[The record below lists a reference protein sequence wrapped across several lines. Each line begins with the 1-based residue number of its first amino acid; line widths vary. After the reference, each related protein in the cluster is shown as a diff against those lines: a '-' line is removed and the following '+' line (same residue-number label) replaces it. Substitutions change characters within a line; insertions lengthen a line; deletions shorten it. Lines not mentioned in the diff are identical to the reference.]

1 MRDKVQPPLTRHE
14 RRSQERRSRPVR
26 ERPTVAR
33 SRSRRPVW
41 QSPILLVTV
50 GALALALVV
59 ILINQKP
66 SNPAGKFLTPPVSY
80 AGLTTQDQTLGS
92 PTAPVTLAVYS
103 DFQCPYCGQFVRQQF
118 AGLTT
123 QFVTPGV
130 LRIEAHDID
139 IVGVGAGSANQSIE
153 LATGAR
159 CAAAQNKYWP
169 FHDYVFWNQLAEN
182 SGGYTSDWIASIAQ
196 AAGVDMNAWKDCVA
210 GPDARAKAVAETNLA
225 HGLGVSST
233 PSISL
238 NGAPI
243 TPGVPAAATLAGQIQ
258 ALADAASASPSVPAS
273 P

>member
-1 MRDKVQPPLTRHE
+1 K
-14 RRSQERRSRPVR
+14 
-26 ERPTVAR
+26 PT
-33 SRSRRPVW
+33 S
-41 QSPILLVTV
+41 
-50 GALALALVV
+50 
-59 ILINQKP
+59 
-66 SNPAGKFLTPPVSY
+66 PAGKFLTPPVSY
-80 AGLTTQDQTLGS
+80 AGAITQDESLGS

-118 AGLTT
+118 ATLTT
-123 QFVTPGV
+123 QFVNTGV

-139 IVGVGAGSANQSIE
+139 IVGTGTGSANQSIE

-169 FHDYVFWNQLAEN
+169 YHDYVFWNQLTEN

-196 AAGVDMNAWKDCVA
+196 AAGVDMNAWNTCVA
-210 GPDARAKAVAETNLA
+210 GSDARGKAIAETNLA

-238 NGAPI
+238 NGGPI
-243 TPGVPAAATLAGQIQ
+243 TAGVPAASTLAAQIQ
-258 ALADAASASPSVPAS
+258 ALAAAAGVSPSSSAGASPSAPPGASPSTPAS